1 MGPWPGVD
9 SDIRQSAQTSSG
21 TPTMSLFNKQDR
33 GQLVATGTV
42 TQNMTLYCP
51 LLSIVPQL

>member
-1 MGPWPGVD
+1 MGPRPGVD

-21 TPTMSLFNKQDR
+21 TQTMSLFNKQDR

-51 LLSIVPQL
+51 VLSRAPHL